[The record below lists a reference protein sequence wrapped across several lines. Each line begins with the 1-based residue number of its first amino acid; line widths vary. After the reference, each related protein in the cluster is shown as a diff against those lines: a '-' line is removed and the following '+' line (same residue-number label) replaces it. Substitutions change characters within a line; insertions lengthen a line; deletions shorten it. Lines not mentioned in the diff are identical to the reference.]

1 MEFSEAQPFLEEHHL
16 AVVTTV
22 NSKGKAQSTV
32 VSAGLMDDKMV
43 FASRPHTLK
52 VKNVSNSGT
61 CVVTIIRPDTRRYIT
76 VSGPA
81 TATGWGDGSDDA
93 QIALLKSVYTCMGRA
108 PKSDDEFAATMRE
121 ERRAVISITPE
132 RIYGS
137 I

>member
-32 VSAGLMDDKMV
+32 VSAGLMDGKMV

-52 VKNVSNSGT
+52 VKNVGNSGT

-76 VSGPA
+76 VSGSA
-81 TATGWGDGSDDA
+81 TATGWGDGSDVA
-93 QIALLKSVYTCMGRA
+93 QVALLKSVYSSMGRA

-121 ERRAVISITPE
+121 ERRTVISITPE